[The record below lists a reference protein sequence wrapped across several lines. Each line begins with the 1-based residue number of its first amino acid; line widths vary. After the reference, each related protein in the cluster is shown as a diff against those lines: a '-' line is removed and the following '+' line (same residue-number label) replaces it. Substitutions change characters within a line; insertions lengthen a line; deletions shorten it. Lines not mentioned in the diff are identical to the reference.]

1 MSNYQTQATNDAAF
15 SADVI
20 NSSTPVLV
28 DFWADWCGP
37 CHAIAPVLEQLADD
51 YGEQLAVKKIDAD
64 SNPEAIAQY
73 GIRTLPTLILF
84 KDGKVIETLTGVQ
97 SRNAIK
103 AKVDLHLN

>member
-1 MSNYQTQATNDAAF
+1 MSNYQTQVTNDAAF

-51 YGEQLAVKKIDAD
+51 YGEQLTIKKIDAD

-73 GIRTLPTLILF
+73 GIRALPTLILF

>member
-1 MSNYQTQATNDAAF
+1 MSNYQPQATNDAGF

-20 NSSTPVLV
+20 HSSTPVLV

-51 YGEQLAVKKIDAD
+51 YGNQLAVKKINAD

-73 GIRTLPTLILF
+73 GIRALPTLILF
-84 KDGKVIETLTGVQ
+84 KDGKAVETLTGVQ